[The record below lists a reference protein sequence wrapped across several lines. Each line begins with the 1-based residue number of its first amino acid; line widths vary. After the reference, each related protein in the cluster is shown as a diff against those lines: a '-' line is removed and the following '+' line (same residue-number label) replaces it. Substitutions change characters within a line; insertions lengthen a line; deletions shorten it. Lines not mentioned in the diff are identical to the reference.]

1 VATRPHGSRSER
13 VALDAHWDAVYADG
27 DDDRS
32 WTQARPTE
40 SLEALASIAPRLD
53 APLIDVGGGSSRL
66 TAALLDAGHSD
77 VTVLDRSEAALDLAR
92 QRLGGRADRVT
103 WLAADVLT
111 WQPTRQY
118 AIWHD
123 RAVLHFFTDP
133 TDRSRYVD
141 SLRSALT
148 SGGHAIIATFAPGG
162 PDHCS
167 GLPVQRSTAQDVADL
182 LGHDFQLL
190 RAQVR
195 EHRTPSGVAQ
205 PFTWLIAQ
213 RER

>member
-1 VATRPHGSRSER
+1 MAIRRYGSRSER
-13 VALDAHWDAVYADG
+13 VDLDAHWDAAYADG

-32 WTQARPTE
+32 WTQERPTE
-40 SLEALASIAPRLD
+40 SLEALAFTAPRLD

-66 TAALLDAGHSD
+66 SAALLDAGHSD
-77 VTVLDRSEAALDLAR
+77 VTVLDLSETALDLAR

-141 SLRSALT
+141 SLRSALVP
-148 SGGHAIIATFAPGG
+148 GGHAIIATFAPGG
-162 PDHCS
+162 PDRCS
-167 GLPVQRSTAQDVADL
+167 GLPVQRSSAQDIADL
-182 LGHDFQLL
+182 LGHEFQLL

-195 EHRTPSGVAQ
+195 EHRTPSGAAQ
-205 PFTWLIAQ
+205 PFTWVIAQ